1 MWLKSGLI
9 IQDPNSVEKALS
21 FNDKKFPP
29 MLPRKLRV
37 TRARK
42 LKKATTSS
50 KSMNPKS
57 ASSSTYKPKQSGQ
70 LSSLAGRANRLL
82 GRAAGHQVRKKAKHG
97 DFSFKSPEEVV
108 FEGYRA
114 VPTRGSKPAKEG
126 KKKKRS
132 DRRTDRSSAYRARS
146 DAS

>member
-1 MWLKSGLI
+1 M
-9 IQDPNSVEKALS
+9 EKALS

-42 LKKATTSS
+42 LKKATLSS
-50 KSMNPKS
+50 KPISAKP

-82 GRAAGHQVRKKAKHG
+82 GRAGGHDIRKKAKHG
-97 DFSFKSPEEVV
+97 DFSFKSPEDIV

-114 VPTRGSKPAKEG
+114 VPNRGSKPTKEG
-126 KKKKRS
+126 KKNNKRS
-132 DRRTDRSSAYRARS
+132 DRRTNRSSSYRARS
-146 DAS
+146 DR